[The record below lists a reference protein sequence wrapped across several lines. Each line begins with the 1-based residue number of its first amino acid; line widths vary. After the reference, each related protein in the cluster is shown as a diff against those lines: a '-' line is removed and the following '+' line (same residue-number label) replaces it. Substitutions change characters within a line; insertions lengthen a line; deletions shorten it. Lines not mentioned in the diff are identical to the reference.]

1 MEMIFL
7 VIIDKLQL
15 QQKKYSNQSLKKNFG
30 IKKRCIYYKKDLLKL
45 EKVKHLKVIYITYE
59 GIKKHKDY
67 FFLMSLL
74 VYLNIFSTSQI
85 IQYIQHI

>member
-1 MEMIFL
+1 MEVIFL

-45 EKVKHLKVIYITYE
+45 EKHLKVI
-59 GIKKHKDY
+59 
-67 FFLMSLL
+67 
-74 VYLNIFSTSQI
+74 
-85 IQYIQHI
+85 